1 VYISLNITT
10 KKKFMKKSFL
20 AVTVFLGTST
30 LFAQDLTS
38 KKGEAYLPVAG
49 DYAIGIDAA
58 PFLTYIGNFIGGN
71 GLNTAPTWNF
81 LTTNQ
86 TITGKYFKED
96 NLAYR
101 VGIRLGFGST
111 KGSNMIG
118 QDFATAPVYPALP
131 LEVKDSWKSGGSN
144 IGITG
149 GLEWRRGKGRLQGF
163 YGAELGLA
171 FGTSK
176 TTFEYGN
183 AMTITGAGTTDFSTV
198 SGAPANITTDTY
210 GNGAR
215 INEAK
220 GGTTVAFGLR
230 AFIGAEYFVLP
241 KLSIGGEF
249 GWGVGLSSVGA
260 GSTTIESTDGAT
272 VGSQTIEGTK
282 SSSFGLDTDI
292 NNTLFGSAGSLRIA
306 FHF

>member
-1 VYISLNITT
+1 
-10 KKKFMKKSFL
+10 MKKSFL
-20 AVTVFLGTST
+20 TVAVILGAST
-30 LFAQDLTS
+30 LFAQDLKS
-38 KKGEAYLPVAG
+38 KKGEAYLPEAG

-71 GLNTAPTWNF
+71 GLNTAPSWNF

-96 NLAYR
+96 DLAYR
-101 VGIRLGFGST
+101 IGLRIGFGST
-111 KGSNMIG
+111 KGSATVG
-118 QDFATAPVYPALP
+118 QDLAAAPVYPALP
-131 LEVKDSWKSGGSN
+131 LTVVDSWKSGGTN
-144 IGITG
+144 IGLSG

-163 YGAELGLA
+163 YGAELGIA

-176 TTFEYGN
+176 TTYEYGN
-183 AMTITGAGTTDFSTV
+183 AMTITGAGTTDFGS
-198 SGAPANITTDTY
+198 NITTDTY

-220 GGTTVAFGLR
+220 GGSTVAFGLR
-230 AFIGAEYFVLP
+230 GFIGAEYFVLP

-249 GWGVGLSSVGA
+249 GWGLGIASVGA
-260 GSTTIESTDGAT
+260 SSTTLESTDGVS
-272 VGSQTIEGTK
+272 VGSQVIEGTK
-282 SSSFGLDTDI
+282 VSSFGIDSDI
-292 NNTLFGSAGSLRIA
+292 NNTLFGAAGSLRIA

>member
-1 VYISLNITT
+1 
-10 KKKFMKKSFL
+10 MKKSFL
-20 AVTVFLGTST
+20 AVAVILGTST

-38 KKGEAYLPVAG
+38 KKGEAYLPEAG

-58 PFLTYIGNFIGGN
+58 PFLTYFGNFIGGN

-86 TITGKYFKED
+86 VITGKYFKED
-96 NLAYR
+96 DLAYR

-111 KGSNMIG
+111 KGSAMIG
-118 QDFATAPVYPALP
+118 QDLAAAPVYPALP
-131 LEVKDSWKSGGSN
+131 LEVEDSWKSGGSN
-144 IGITG
+144 IGLTG

-163 YGAELGLA
+163 YGAELGVA

-176 TTFEYGN
+176 TKYEYGN
-183 AMTITGAGTTDFSTV
+183 AMAITGAGTTNFGS
-198 SGAPANITTDTY
+198 NITTDTY
-210 GNGAR
+210 GNPAR

-220 GGTTVAFGLR
+220 GGSTVAFGLR

-241 KLSIGGEF
+241 KLSLGGEF
-249 GWGVGLSSVGA
+249 GWGVGLASVGA
-260 GSTTIESTDGAT
+260 NSTTLESTDGAT

-292 NNTLFGSAGSLRIA
+292 NNTLFGSAASLRIA

>member
-1 VYISLNITT
+1 
-10 KKKFMKKSFL
+10 MKKSFL
-20 AVTVFLGTST
+20 TVAVILGAST
-30 LFAQDLTS
+30 LFAQDLKS
-38 KKGEAYLPVAG
+38 KKGEAYLPEAG

-71 GLNTAPTWNF
+71 GLNTAPSWNF

-96 NLAYR
+96 DLAYR
-101 VGIRLGFGST
+101 IGLRIGFGST
-111 KGSNMIG
+111 KGSATVG
-118 QDFATAPVYPALP
+118 QDLAAAPVYPALP
-131 LEVKDSWKSGGSN
+131 LTVVDSWKSGGTN
-144 IGITG
+144 IGLSG

-163 YGAELGLA
+163 YGAELGVA

-176 TTFEYGN
+176 TTYEYGN
-183 AMTITGAGTTDFSTV
+183 AMTITGAGTTDFGS
-198 SGAPANITTDTY
+198 NITTDTY

-220 GGTTVAFGLR
+220 GGSTVAFGLR
-230 AFIGAEYFVLP
+230 GFIGAEYFVLP

-249 GWGVGLSSVGA
+249 GWGLGIASVGA
-260 GSTTIESTDGAT
+260 SSTTLESTDGAS
-272 VGSQTIEGTK
+272 VGSQVIEGTK
-282 SSSFGLDTDI
+282 VSTFGVDSDI
-292 NNTLFGSAGSLRIA
+292 NNTLFGAAGSLRIA